1 MFGSNVSGTAEEC
14 LRRQVIVE
22 RMQIMTDLPV
32 EPKVIVGLASS
43 GRAPVLVALIE
54 ELNRQ
59 SVRPDAIVICYKNP
73 ADIEGIT
80 DELVPGCDLVLLQG
94 SRGLPA
100 QRNVILD
107 HALDADIMLF
117 LDDDFFPQQD
127 YIANMLAVFRSDSRI
142 AGMTGKVLEDGAVG
156 PGLPVDHALAELAKP
171 LPQRDDMIVDVFNTY
186 GCNMAFR
193 LDVIRHTGVRF
204 DERLPL
210 YAWYEDIDF
219 SRRIL
224 PYGRIVRGNGA
235 KGIHLG
241 SKKGKTSGVRLGYS
255 QIVNPLYLARKGSYL
270 WGHAFR
276 SAGRHTLI
284 NVAKSFRP
292 EPWVDRKG
300 RTKGNWL
307 AWRDVLRGRL
317 RPEHILNL

>member
-1 MFGSNVSGTAEEC
+1 M
-14 LRRQVIVE
+14 IVE
-22 RMQIMTDLPV
+22 RIQVMTDLPV
-32 EPKVIVGLASS
+32 EPKVIVGLATS
-43 GRAPVLVALIE
+43 GRAPVLASLIR

-59 SVRPDAIVICYKNP
+59 SVRPDRIVICYRNP
-73 ADIEGIT
+73 TDIEGVT
-80 DELVPGCDLVLLQG
+80 PALVPGCDLVLLQG

-107 HALDADIMLF
+107 HARDADIVLF
-117 LDDDFFPQQD
+117 LDDDFFPQHD
-127 YIANMLAVFRSDSRI
+127 YIEKMLTVFRSDSRI

-156 PGLPVDHALAELAKP
+156 PGLTVEHALVALAKTVTS
-171 LPQRDDMIVDVFNTY
+171 RDNAIVDVFNTY

-193 LDVIRHTGVRF
+193 LDVIRHTGIRF
-204 DERLPL
+204 DEHLPL

-224 PYGRIVRGNGA
+224 PYGRIVRGDGA
-235 KGIHLG
+235 QGIHLG

-284 NVAKSFRP
+284 NVVRSVRP

-300 RTKGNWL
+300 RMKGNWL

-317 RPEHILNL
+317 QPGHILDL

>member
-1 MFGSNVSGTAEEC
+1 
-14 LRRQVIVE
+14 
-22 RMQIMTDLPV
+22 MTGLPD
-32 EPKVIVGLASS
+32 EPKVIVGLATS
-43 GRAPVLVALIE
+43 GRASVLASLVR

-59 SVRPDAIVICYKNP
+59 SVRPDRIVICHKSP
-73 ADIEGIT
+73 TDIEGVT
-80 DELVPGCDLVLLQG
+80 AGLVPGCDLVLLQG
-94 SRGLPA
+94 GRGLPA

-107 HALDADIMLF
+107 HARDADVVLF
-117 LDDDFFPQQD
+117 LDDDFFPRHD
-127 YIANMLAVFRSDSRI
+127 YLENMLAVFKNDSHI
-142 AGMTGKVLEDGAVG
+142 AGMTGRVLEDGAVG
-156 PGLPVDHALAELAKP
+156 PGLTVEHALAVLAKSSAS
-171 LPQRDDMIVDVFNTY
+171 QDNTVVDVFNTY

-193 LDVIRHTGVRF
+193 LDVVRRTGIRF

-224 PYGRIVRGNGA
+224 PYGRIVRGEAAQGV
-235 KGIHLG
+235 HLG
-241 SKKGKTSGVRLGYS
+241 SKKGKTSGLRLGYS

-284 NVAKSFRP
+284 NIVRSFRP

-300 RTKGNWL
+300 RMKGNWL

-317 RPEHILNL
+317 RPEHILDL

>member
-1 MFGSNVSGTAEEC
+1 MLS
-14 LRRQVIVE
+14 LQMILE
-22 RMQIMTDLPV
+22 RKQIMTDLPG
-32 EPKVIVGLASS
+32 EPKVIVGLATS
-43 GRAPVLVALIE
+43 GRAPVLAALIR

-59 SVRPDAIVICYKNP
+59 SVRPDRIVICYKDP
-73 ADIEGIT
+73 TDIEGVT
-80 DELVPGCDLVLLQG
+80 PALVPGCDLVLLQG

-107 HALDADIMLF
+107 HARDEDIVLF
-117 LDDDFFPQQD
+117 LDDDFFPQHD
-127 YIANMLAVFRSDSRI
+127 YIEKMLAVFRSDNRI
-142 AGMTGKVLEDGAVG
+142 AGVTGKVLEDGAVG
-156 PGLPVDHALAELAKP
+156 PGLTVEHALAALARSSSS
-171 LPQRDDMIVDVFNTY
+171 QDNAIVDVFNTY

-193 LDVIRHTGVRF
+193 QDVIRHTAARF

-224 PYGRIVRGNGA
+224 PYGRIVRGDGA
-235 KGIHLG
+235 QGIHLG

-284 NVAKSFRP
+284 NVVRSFRP
-292 EPWVDRKG
+292 EPWVDRQG
-300 RTKGNWL
+300 RMKGNWL

-317 RPEHILNL
+317 RPEHILDL